1 VDPDVGARGEAA
13 AARAQKSFNRKGRK
27 LEEQFKIPSGW
38 VFRVLCGKTFCYLP
52 FAFTDG

>member
-13 AARAQKSFNRKGRK
+13 AARAQKSFNRK